1 MTPSSPFSVNH
12 ALCALLLLYH
22 NYPQSDSFSTSLLF
36 CLVYCPFPLSSFAPN
51 KLAMMGTR
59 IVQDVR
65 FFMGDT
71 AHILSLFLSL
81 SLSPPLLRSILVLH
95 ISSQHH
101 TSPVRFIM
109 RILSISLG
117 LAAVAYVAA
126 QAADPLAPVD
136 AQSNF
141 AMSAGGPDDLAFR
154 AEEASMSISELSFRA
169 EFLSMFDKQIDFN
182 ADTANCEGAKLI
194 IKNAVKTVQG
204 AVTFISNTVPI
215 VAPIA
220 VFLKNTLAQLNNVVD
235 GALELSNGAAVIAI
249 TIAFKAAIA
258 ALTPFS
264 LPVSPLAPIFS
275 PLIET
280 LKSIES
286 TALDLIRC
294 ATGATKIEIQAAHC
308 NSLADLYRLVVD
320 DSTKTSGALGLSA
333 EASEELK
340 RLTAGS
346 AAVLELMGKNSIA
359 ANNEALLSTR
369 PIFAADVLD
378 QYRIELLR
386 ATDAAEN
393 VKIYAETSLG
403 VVVGISNALEACLR
417 IAADPA
423 GAIDD
428 LNDELEA
435 QARFDDMDDEDDE
448 EVDEEDLDR

>member
-1 MTPSSPFSVNH
+1 
-12 ALCALLLLYH
+12 
-22 NYPQSDSFSTSLLF
+22 
-36 CLVYCPFPLSSFAPN
+36 
-51 KLAMMGTR
+51 
-59 IVQDVR
+59 
-65 FFMGDT
+65 
-71 AHILSLFLSL
+71 
-81 SLSPPLLRSILVLH
+81 
-95 ISSQHH
+95 
-101 TSPVRFIM
+101 M

-126 QAADPLAPVD
+126 QAADPLAPVN

-141 AMSAGGPDDLAFR
+141 ALSAGGSVDLAFR

-182 ADTANCEGAKLI
+182 SDAANCEGAKLI
-194 IKNAVKTVQG
+194 ITNAVKTVQG
-204 AVTFISNTVPI
+204 AVTFISNTIPI
-215 VAPIA
+215 VAPLA
-220 VFLKNTLAQLNNVVD
+220 VFLKNTLTQLNNVVG
-235 GALELSNGAAVIAI
+235 GALELSNGAALIAI

-258 ALTPFS
+258 ALTPFTVP
-264 LPVSPLAPIFS
+264 LSPLEPIFS

-294 ATGATKIEIQAAHC
+294 STGATKIEMQAAHC

-320 DSTKTSGALGLSA
+320 DSVKTSTSLGLSA
-333 EASEELK
+333 EASEDLK

-346 AAVLELMGKNSIA
+346 AAVLELMNKNSIA

-423 GAIDD
+423 GAVDD

-435 QARFDDMDDEDDE
+435 QARFDDIDDEDDE
-448 EVDEEDLDR
+448 EVDEDDMD

>member
-1 MTPSSPFSVNH
+1 MPLTVDKNG
-12 ALCALLLLYH
+12 LL
-22 NYPQSDSFSTSLLF
+22 
-36 CLVYCPFPLSSFAPN
+36 PL
-51 KLAMMGTR
+51 
-59 IVQDVR
+59 
-65 FFMGDT
+65 
-71 AHILSLFLSL
+71 
-81 SLSPPLLRSILVLH
+81 
-95 ISSQHH
+95 
-101 TSPVRFIM
+101 
-109 RILSISLG
+109 
-117 LAAVAYVAA
+117 
-126 QAADPLAPVD
+126 AADPLAPVD
-136 AQSNF
+136 VQSNF
-141 AMSAGGPDDLAFR
+141 AVSAGGPDDIAFR

-169 EFLSMFDKQIDFN
+169 EFLSMFDKQIDFS
-182 ADTANCEGAKLI
+182 ADTSSCDGAKLI
-194 IKNAVKTVQG
+194 ITNAVKTIQG

-215 VAPIA
+215 VHPIA
-220 VFLKNTLAQLNNVVD
+220 QFLKDALTQLNNVVM
-235 GALELSNGAAVIAI
+235 GALEVVNGIPILPI
-249 TIAFKAAIA
+249 TLAFKAVIA

-264 LPVSPLAPIFS
+264 LPGSPVAPIFA

-280 LKSIES
+280 LESIRD
-286 TALDLIRC
+286 TALDLLRC
-294 ATGATKIEIQAAHC
+294 ATGATKIEIQASHC

-320 DSTKTSGALGLSA
+320 DSTKTCAALGLPA

-346 AAVLELMGKNSIA
+346 AAVLELMGKTSIA
-359 ANNEALLSTR
+359 ANNEALVSTR

-423 GAIDD
+423 GAVDD

-448 EVDEEDLDR
+448 EIDEEDWN